1 VEIRDML
8 QSADPSILPQAQS
21 MASLYEIVV
30 SGGPIMIPIGVCS
43 IVALAY
49 AVERFLHLRRA
60 PLGISDL
67 GGEIVAVVRAG
78 GRERG
83 LELCASKPSP
93 LARVLSTALSRWSEP
108 RLEREKAVE
117 EAGLREVRRLNA
129 GLKPLVVVTA
139 LAPLLGL
146 LGTVW
151 GMIICFSTV
160 ARAQALGQ
168 PERLANGISQALIT
182 TAAGLIIAIPT
193 QAIYYWFKSRI
204 ERFARTAEDLY
215 SELSL
220 VLQGGEE
227 RRANP

>member
-1 VEIRDML
+1 ML
-8 QSADPSILPQAQS
+8 QSSDPAALSLPTDTS
-21 MASLYEIVV
+21 SLYEIVV

-43 IVALAY
+43 VVALAY
-49 AVERFLHLRRA
+49 TVERFLRLRRG
-60 PLGISDL
+60 PLGLSDV
-67 GGEIVAVVRAG
+67 GGEIVQVVRAG

-83 LELCASKPSP
+83 LELCAAKPSP
-93 LARVLSTALSRWSEP
+93 LARVLSTALARWSEP

-117 EAGLREVRRLNA
+117 EAGLREVRRLSA

-151 GMIICFSTV
+151 GMILCFSTV
-160 ARAQALGQ
+160 ARAEALGQ

-193 QAIYYWFKSRI
+193 QALYYWFKSRI

-215 SELSL
+215 AELAL
-220 VLQGGEE
+220 VLKGGEE
-227 RRANP
+227 SRANP